1 MWHVWNTGEM
11 QTEFWWETWGKETTW
26 KSWFALAQ
34 DRDRWLALVNALMEL
49 GFHKKRGFLTS
60 WGIVSWSGR
69 TPLHG
74 VFLNTCL
81 EIPRRTGKNLNQVFW
96 FQDQNMISE
105 PPDHE
110 RGCFPLDDHVV
121 SYRSFPH
128 GLEWVS
134 QRAVWRGTV
143 PCSETCLFSTKC
155 RLFGF
160 CPFTCVTA
168 VRCWFRRRL
177 MHLDQCGH
185 HLGTLLA
192 WRLWKPFIRLEM
204 LSASTI
210 LRVLDR
216 EIAGSYG
223 SELQDYRLGRN
234 AVIWFGKWY
243 QHVGKSHCP

>member
-1 MWHVWNTGEM
+1 M
-11 QTEFWWETWGKETTW
+11 KP
-26 KSWFALAQ
+26 
-34 DRDRWLALVNALMEL
+34 
-49 GFHKKRGFLTS
+49 GFHKSGDFLTS
-60 WGIVSWSGR
+60 RGIVSWSGG
-69 TPLHG
+69 TLLHG
-74 VFLNTCL
+74 VLLSTCL
-81 EIPRRTGKNLNQVFW
+81 EIPRRTGKNLNQFFW
-96 FQDQNMISE
+96 FPDQNMISGL
-105 PPDHE
+105 PDHE
-110 RGCFPLDDHVV
+110 RECFPLDDHFG

-160 CPFTCVTA
+160 TT
-168 VRCWFRRRL
+168 VRCWCRRRL
-177 MHLDQCGH
+177 MHVDQCGH
-185 HLGTLLA
+185 HLETLLA

-216 EIAGSYG
+216 ELAGSYG
-223 SELQDYRLGRN
+223 SELQDYGLGRN

-243 QHVGKSHCP
+243 STSMSVKVIVHKFGIQLILLQRYE